1 MAIRLSK
8 RSQSHRGPA
17 ARDAT
22 IQAEQAALGAVAA
35 TLRRLAGELPA
46 ESHLASEFTKV
57 ARSIDVAGVLGAYG
71 LPALAGEP
79 AAHEEVPLA
88 QAA

>member
-8 RSQSHRGPA
+8 RSRSHRDPV

-22 IQAEQAALGAVAA
+22 IQAEQAALSALAA
-35 TLRRLAGELPA
+35 TLRRLAGELPG
-46 ESHLASEFTKV
+46 ESHLAAEFTKV
-57 ARSIDVAGVLGAYG
+57 ARSIDVAGALGAYG
-71 LPALAGEP
+71 LHALAGE
-79 AAHEEVPLA
+79 AAGQEEVPLA